1 MDIFFKPFA
10 VTAHS
15 PTSRRLTHGK
25 SYIVVAELN
34 SPHYLVVDDTGVEAP
49 YNKNQFQEL

>member
-10 VTAHS
+10 VIAHS

-34 SPHYLVVDDTGVEAP
+34 SPHYLVVDDTGVRAP